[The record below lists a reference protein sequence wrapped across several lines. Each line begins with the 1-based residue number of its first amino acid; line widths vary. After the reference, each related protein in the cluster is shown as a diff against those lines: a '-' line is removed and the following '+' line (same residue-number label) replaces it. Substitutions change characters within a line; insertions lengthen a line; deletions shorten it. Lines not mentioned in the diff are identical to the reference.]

1 MYRRRIDVQMA
12 RRGNGSRSVSKGG
25 DSATIEL
32 DELDLQILDMI
43 LMGASPKDIASQTN
57 RPLSTV
63 QRRIR
68 KLFEADA
75 VRSNVELN
83 YRKLGLKSGEIF
95 IYLKDG
101 DVKRIAEQLA
111 AMEGMRSVSIHI
123 GNSDI
128 IGIFMYK
135 DSAHL
140 LELTSKVRQIP
151 GVDRIVW
158 SEEIYKLPVRN
169 EKSLAPVMKWIPKQ

>member
-1 MYRRRIDVQMA
+1 
-12 RRGNGSRSVSKGG
+12 
-25 DSATIEL
+25 
-32 DELDLQILDMI
+32 MI
-43 LMGASPKDIASQTN
+43 LMGTRARDIASQTR

-95 IYLKDG
+95 VYLKDG
-101 DVKRIAEQLA
+101 DVKRIAQQLA

-140 LELTSKVRQIP
+140 LELTSKIRQID
-151 GVDRIVW
+151 GVARLVW
-158 SEEIYKLPVRN
+158 SEEIYRIPPNSHPLLSPV
-169 EKSLAPVMKWIPKQ
+169 LKWPRA